1 MACATVDPNAQY
13 SFQLYC
19 TLERAMVLLKIE
31 GWGLKVD
38 EDCAFWLRC
47 SD

>member
-13 SFQLYC
+13 GFQLYC
-19 TLERAMVLLKIE
+19 TPERAMVLLKIE

-38 EDCAFWLRC
+38 EDYAFWLVC
-47 SD
+47 GN